1 MKCLAASQ
9 YVFALGVDWKHFS
22 IGRKAMQNDTCW
34 DGTVA
39 VRASNHNNEH
49 SDIPKL
55 SKHSGVMFSTSSW
68 VIIRASNRDIKIS
81 CWLPPSTKCC
91 DYHIKVNWQA
101 MQCHHIASFIPR
113 LSHSKEGDNLVHFI
127 MYNVKGN
134 VRRRESLGQDI
145 RTLG

>member
-1 MKCLAASQ
+1 MISKS
-9 YVFALGVDWKHFS
+9 
-22 IGRKAMQNDTCW
+22 
-34 DGTVA
+34 VA
-39 VRASNHNNEH
+39 GFPH
-49 SDIPKL
+49 PL
-55 SKHSGVMFSTSSW
+55 SVVT
-68 VIIRASNRDIKIS
+68 II
-81 CWLPPSTKCC
+81 
-91 DYHIKVNWQA
+91 IKVNWQA